1 MLTLAVV
8 YLVGV
13 NALTFA
19 VFAADKRSAMTGAR
33 RTPERTLLKLAAIGG
48 SGGALVAQ
56 SLLRHKTRKE
66 PFRTW
71 LYLIVLVQAAGVAGV
86 MAVGRG

>member
-1 MLTLAVV
+1 VLTLAVV
-8 YLVGV
+8 YLAGV

-19 VFAADKRSAMTGAR
+19 AFARDKHSAMTGAR
-33 RTPERTLLKLAAIGG
+33 RLPERTLLQLAAIGG
-48 SGGALVAQ
+48 SGGALAAQ

-71 LYLIVLVQAAGVAGV
+71 LYLIVLVQAAAVAGV
-86 MAVGRG
+86 LAVVRG